1 MTFTM
6 LRTDAATGLATFRAL
21 LDVGQQRIIVGDD
34 RGERRPSLLRLF
46 ASCVI
51 PLSLE
56 EPERDKAQAAST
68 RASAAALRLSSSIGK
83 HCVLLRTGK
92 APIIVPSNYI
102 GAWDACQGVKFQE
115 KGLNNNEAMVC
126 SFPGAR
132 ISAPIGC
139 GDGDSPFH

>member
-1 MTFTM
+1 MRSSWARSARPPESSSFVRLM
-6 LRTDAATGLATFRAL
+6 LCC
-21 LDVGQQRIIVGDD
+21 
-34 RGERRPSLLRLF
+34 SL
-46 ASCVI
+46 
-51 PLSLE
+51 LE
-56 EPERDKAQAAST
+56 EPERDTPQAAST
-68 RASAAALRLSSSIGK
+68 LASPAALRLSSSIGK
-83 HCVLLRTGK
+83 HRVLLRTRK

-115 KGLNNNEAMVC
+115 KGLNDNEAMVC

>member
-1 MTFTM
+1 M
-6 LRTDAATGLATFRAL
+6 LQTDAAAGLATFRAL
-21 LDVGQQRIIVGDD
+21 LDVGQQRISRVTTVVSAA
-34 RGERRPSLLRLF
+34 RVFVVYSPHALYRSL
-46 ASCVI
+46 
-51 PLSLE
+51 LE
-56 EPERDKAQAAST
+56 EPERDTPQAAST